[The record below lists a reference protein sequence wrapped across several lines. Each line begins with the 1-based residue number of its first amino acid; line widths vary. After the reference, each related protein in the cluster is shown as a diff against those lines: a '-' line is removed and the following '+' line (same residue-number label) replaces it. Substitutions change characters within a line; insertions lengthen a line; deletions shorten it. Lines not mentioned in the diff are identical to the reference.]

1 MNILPLTEIF
11 CEVDDFDREFKNNGS
26 SRVLVESAYLN
37 RLMAT
42 GRKYFI

>member
-26 SRVLVESAYLN
+26 SRTLVEIGALCN
-37 RLMAT
+37 IKIALQ
-42 GRKYFI
+42 